1 VVQSEAES
9 LLKMR
14 DYINDDFERCVGR
27 IIASKGR
34 LVVTGIGKS
43 ALIAQKVVATLN
55 STGTPSLFMH
65 AADAIHGDLGMIQK
79 DDVVMCISKSG
90 ETSEIK
96 VLVPLIR
103 HRGNFLIAMTGN
115 VESYLAKSADIIL
128 NTTVDKEACP
138 HNLAPTNST
147 TAQLVMGDALAICL
161 LEQRGFTS
169 DDFARYHPGGAL
181 GKQLYLR
188 VDDLYMHNQKPTVK
202 PTASVQDA
210 ILEIT
215 TKRLG
220 ATAVVDG
227 ENKLL
232 GIITDGDLRRM
243 LNKTMDMKTATAAD
257 IMTVHPVS
265 VDKGA
270 LAVDALT
277 LMRKHN
283 ITQIPV
289 LEDGNYL
296 GMVHVHDLLK
306 EGLV

>member
-1 VVQSEAES
+1 LNTSTKSLKAIAVSVFQSEADS
-9 LLKMR
+9 LLKLKEF
-14 DYINDDFERCVGR
+14 INADFERAVEQ

-43 ALIAQKVVATLN
+43 ALIGQKIVATLN

-65 AADAIHGDLGMIQK
+65 AADAIHGDLGMIQP

-96 VLVPLIR
+96 VLVPLIK
-103 HRGNFLIAMTGN
+103 HRGNMLIAMTGN
-115 VESYLAKSADIIL
+115 VNSFLSKSADVTL

-188 VDDLYMHNQKPTVK
+188 VDDLYPHNQKPSVS
-202 PTASVQDA
+202 PVASIKDA

-215 TKRLG
+215 SKRLG
-220 ATAVVDG
+220 ATGVVNDQ
-227 ENKLL
+227 NKNRNR
-232 GIITDGDLRRM
+232 TRRDDRQP
-243 LNKTMDMKTATAAD
+243 TPR
-257 IMTVHPVS
+257 IERRPC
-265 VDKGA
+265 G
-270 LAVDALT
+270 
-277 LMRKHN
+277 
-283 ITQIPV
+283 
-289 LEDGNYL
+289 
-296 GMVHVHDLLK
+296 
-306 EGLV
+306 

>member
-1 VVQSEAES
+1 
-9 LLKMR
+9 
-14 DYINDDFERCVGR
+14 
-27 IIASKGR
+27 
-34 LVVTGIGKS
+34 
-43 ALIAQKVVATLN
+43 
-55 STGTPSLFMH
+55 
-65 AADAIHGDLGMIQK
+65 MIQP

-103 HRGNFLIAMTGN
+103 HRGNVLIAMTGN
-115 VESYLAKSADIIL
+115 VHSFLAKSTDIVL

-147 TAQLVMGDALAICL
+147 TVQLVMGDALAICL

-188 VDDLYMHNQKPTVK
+188 VDDLYPQNEKPAVA
-202 PTASVQDA
+202 PTTSIHDA
-210 ILEIT
+210 IYEIS

-220 ATAVVDG
+220 ATAVVDSDK
-227 ENKLL
+227 KLI

-243 LNKTMDMKTATAAD
+243 ITNDIDLKTATAQD
-257 IMTVHPVS
+257 VMTPNPRHAV
-265 VDKGA
+265 KGD

-289 LEDGNYL
+289 LDKDGIYL
-296 GMVHVHDLLK
+296 GIVHVHDLLK
-306 EGLV
+306 EGIV